1 MWHDT
6 TVSDEILIIGG
17 GVVGLALGWRLRQE
31 GARVSIV
38 ERGICGRSAGW
49 ASAGLVQ
56 AAPDVAAA
64 ARRKE
69 WSLGPS
75 ATLTGLVYATG
86 HFKTGI
92 VLAPETARMLAPLL
106 LRGERD
112 PRLGPFGV
120 ERLRPSSALP

>member
-64 ARRKE
+64 ALGGFDSKRFFTIMKITKE
-69 WSLGPS
+69 MITKSMN
-75 ATLTGLVYATG
+75 
-86 HFKTGI
+86 
-92 VLAPETARMLAPLL
+92 APAKSPTPNLMFPTVQVA
-106 LRGERD
+106 
-112 PRLGPFGV
+112 
-120 ERLRPSSALP
+120 